1 MCCRRVGVFQINEVI
16 KLEDKL
22 YRVLITTYTHA
33 VWISLEDQKG
43 FPDVVELSQLEALL
57 LEEKLT
63 RVDDP
68 FEYVINLLPEPDSKE
83 TIIRDRNYQIIKP
96 LVDDSNFYIK
106 KVRTKHIANIL
117 RVGEISR
124 PYLYKLI
131 RRYWQRG
138 QVPNTLLPDYKNSG
152 AKGQKRIVN
161 EKKLGRPRK
170 IMEGIGALV
179 DDPTEKLFRIIIDK
193 YILKKQF
200 SIARAHRKFKGLYDN
215 IFPGLPESEK
225 PTKRQ
230 LSYFLDREYKN
241 VDKIKASVSDNI
253 LKKDIRP
260 LHSTATIH
268 ALGPGS
274 RYEIDATIAD
284 VILVSDHDRNQP
296 VGRPTVYVVV
306 DVFSRFIVG
315 WYIGFEN
322 PSYVAAIQA
331 LHVAL
336 TDKSNFFKD
345 LEIETDNF
353 TWPLAG
359 LPDAILADR
368 GELLGHQIEGL
379 ESSNKV
385 RIENTPPYRGDA
397 KGIVEQRFKILQAEF
412 KKFTPGEV
420 IGPTVKKR
428 GGKNYWLDGKLTISE
443 FTEIIISSIVI
454 RNFVDPIEKYDR
466 AKDMPADLS
475 KIPIHLWNWGLQ
487 NRTGRLR
494 KANPDSVRIALLPR
508 EQASASAQ
516 GICLFGVYYS
526 APEIIELGWMHRSDK
541 SNRPKKV
548 EVAYDPNF
556 ADEIYLFHT
565 QGIREHWVCRIT
577 DLSREFRGLTFWE
590 VWRKQQQIKIQS
602 TKDKLESDKLR
613 MHHEN
618 RVENIISSAIK
629 QTPKST
635 STKTERMKGVGH
647 SRSQQLLKERENRRP
662 KRPVHDKGSE
672 KVVHLTAHEDND
684 DYPDFE
690 DELFNEG
697 DD

>member
-1 MCCRRVGVFQINEVI
+1 MLCRRGAVFQINEVI
-16 KLEDKL
+16 KLEEKL
-22 YRVLITTYTHA
+22 YRVLITTNNHA
-33 VWISLEDQKG
+33 VWISLEDQNA
-43 FPDVVELSQLEALL
+43 FPDLVELSQLEALI

-68 FEYVINLLPEPDSKE
+68 FEYVINLLPEPDSKD

-106 KVRTKHIANIL
+106 KVRAKHVAKIIEA
-117 RVGEISR
+117 GEISR

-152 AKGQKRIVN
+152 AKGQKRIAN

-170 IMEGIGALV
+170 IMEGVGALV
-179 DDPTEKLFRIIIDK
+179 DEPTEKLFRIIIDK

-230 LSYFLDREYKN
+230 LNYFLDREYKN

-331 LHVAL
+331 LNVAL

-353 TWPLAG
+353 TWPLPG

-420 IGPTVKKR
+420 IGPTVRKR

-443 FTEIIISSIVI
+443 FTEIIVSSIVI

-466 AKDMPADLS
+466 AKDMPPDLS

-494 KANPDSVRIALLPR
+494 KANADSVRIALLPR
-508 EQASASAQ
+508 EQASVSAQ
-516 GICLFGVYYS
+516 GICIFSVYYS

-590 VWRKQQQIKIQS
+590 VWRKQQPIKIQS

-629 QTPKST
+629 KTPKPT
-635 STKTERMKGVGH
+635 STKTERMKGVRH
-647 SRSQQLLKERENRRP
+647 SRSQQLLKEREKRRP

>member
-1 MCCRRVGVFQINEVI
+1 MLQVNEVI

-22 YRVLITTYTHA
+22 YRVLVTTNTHVVWTSIT
-33 VWISLEDQKG
+33 DQKA
-43 FPDVVELSQLEALL
+43 FPDLIDKSQLEELL
-57 LEEKLT
+57 LEEKLI

-68 FEYVINLLPEPDSKE
+68 FDFVINLLPEPGSKE
-83 TIIRDRNYQIIKP
+83 ATIRDKNYQIIKP
-96 LVDDSNFYIK
+96 IVEDFNFYIK
-106 KVRTKHIANIL
+106 KVRAKHVANIL
-117 RVGEISR
+117 EAGGISR

-138 QVPNTLLPDYKNSG
+138 QVPNTLLPDYRNSG
-152 AKGQKRIVN
+152 AKGQKRIAN
-161 EKKLGRPRK
+161 DKKLGRPRK
-170 IMEGIGALV
+170 NMEGIGALV
-179 DDPTEKLFRIIIDK
+179 DEPTEKLFRIIIDK
-193 YILKKQF
+193 YIFNKQF
-200 SIARAHRKFKGLYDN
+200 SIARAHRKFKGLYEN
-215 IFPGLPESEK
+215 IFPGVPESEK

-241 VDKIKASVSDNI
+241 VDKIKSGVSENI
-253 LKKDIRP
+253 YKKDVRP
-260 LHSTATIH
+260 LHSTATIQ

-274 RYEIDATIAD
+274 RFEIDATIAD
-284 VILVSDHDRNQP
+284 VILVTDHDRNQP
-296 VGRPTVYVVV
+296 VGRPTVYIVI
-306 DVFSRFIVG
+306 DVFSRLIVG

-322 PSYVAAIQA
+322 PSYVAAIQS
-331 LHVAL
+331 LYVAL
-336 TDKSNFFKD
+336 TDKTNFFKD

-353 TWPLAG
+353 SWPVPG

-368 GELLGHQIEGL
+368 GELIGHQIEGL
-379 ESSNKV
+379 ESSNRV

-397 KGIVEQRFKILQAEF
+397 KGIVEQRFKTLQAEF

-420 IGPTVKKR
+420 IGPTVRKR

-443 FTEIIISSIVI
+443 FTEIIVSSIVM
-454 RNFVDPIEKYDR
+454 RNFVDPMEKYDR
-466 AKDMPADLS
+466 AKDMPAGLS
-475 KIPIHLWNWGLQ
+475 KTPIHLWNWGLQ

-494 KANPDSVRIALLPR
+494 KANAELVRIALLPR
-508 EQASASAQ
+508 AQASVSVH
-516 GICLFGVYYS
+516 GVCLFGVYYS

-565 QGIREHWVCRIT
+565 VGSRDHWVCRIT

-590 VWRKQQQIKIQS
+590 VWRKQKPIKVQS
-602 TKDKLESDKLR
+602 AKDKLESDKLR
-613 MHHEN
+613 MHHED

-629 QTPKST
+629 QTPKPT
-635 STKTERMKGVGH
+635 STNAERMKGVSH
-647 SRSQQLLKERENRRP
+647 ARSQQLLKERNQRRP
-662 KRPVHDKGSE
+662 ERPELQQSA
-672 KVVHLTAHEDND
+672 KVVHLIPPEDND

-690 DELFNEG
+690 EELFDDG